1 MPEIIPGFDTLCG
14 NISLPHSSQ
23 NLYEVFSPLI
33 SVLDAEG
40 CWRCVENGR
49 FYRNTNTP
57 KELAFRKKECAE
69 YYLCIEGE
77 VFPFKCS
84 TGLTF
89 DIRRQICDHSVS
101 RELSR
106 GFGLCKLTCRFI
118 DNFYCVSHRCLT
130 VLMLL

>member
-1 MPEIIPGFDTLCG
+1 M
-14 NISLPHSSQ
+14 
-23 NLYEVFSPLI
+23 I
-33 SVLDAEG
+33 SVLDADG
-40 CWRCVENGR
+40 CSRCVENGR

-101 RELSR
+101 RELGR
-106 GFGLCKLTCRFI
+106 L
-118 DNFYCVSHRCLT
+118 NCLA
-130 VLMLL
+130 